1 MKKSKSDS
9 DLKNT
14 IIDPEFRQKIY
25 KNPIQKDFSKYTNL
39 VLSSGG
45 MLGLLY
51 IGFHKYI
58 EEHYS
63 FENFK
68 NILGVSAGAVYS
80 LAIALKFT
88 SDEIKEIISSV
99 NFKEIFDSK
108 INIDTILNINKDKGL
123 ININVLEEC
132 IGKIFQYK
140 GLDKNITFKEL
151 HNKTKINLLIG
162 VFNLTYY
169 KFEIMEHT
177 QNPDLPIIKAVL
189 MSCCVPFLFK
199 PILYKDC
206 LYTDGAVMFR
216 FPYDFF
222 KSRYNFENIYN
233 KIQKNYLNN
242 DGETLGI
249 LVTNE
254 QDYLYPEYFA
264 TLKLTDYIACMYDIF
279 NSKEISILEKYK
291 KDIIKIAVPNNLL
304 SASDIE
310 LTEDNLNNII
320 NICYNYC
327 KNL

>member
-1 MKKSKSDS
+1 IIMKKSKSDS

-14 IIDPEFRQKIY
+14 IIDPELRQKIY

-63 FENFK
+63 FKNFK

-151 HNKTKINLLIG
+151 HNRTKINLLIG

-177 QNPDLPIIKAVL
+177 QNP
-189 MSCCVPFLFK
+189 
-199 PILYKDC
+199 
-206 LYTDGAVMFR
+206 
-216 FPYDFF
+216 
-222 KSRYNFENIYN
+222 
-233 KIQKNYLNN
+233 
-242 DGETLGI
+242 
-249 LVTNE
+249 
-254 QDYLYPEYFA
+254 
-264 TLKLTDYIACMYDIF
+264 
-279 NSKEISILEKYK
+279 
-291 KDIIKIAVPNNLL
+291 
-304 SASDIE
+304 
-310 LTEDNLNNII
+310 
-320 NICYNYC
+320 
-327 KNL
+327 